1 MLPAAEG
8 LAREIAAHLERT
20 MAERPRESKNLFPG
34 YPKGW
39 FVIAFSDELPKSG
52 VVPVEYFGRKMAL
65 FRGEDGEP
73 HLLDTYCAHLGASLA
88 AGGKV
93 VGNTIECPFHAWRYG
108 GDGRCV
114 DIPYA
119 KKIPKKACVESWTL
133 SEKNGLVYMWHH
145 PARTGPEFDIPTL
158 DAWGDA
164 GWTRWTMSKLRIK
177 THPKEIVENVVDK
190 AHFPKVHNT
199 HVESFENEFVG
210 HQAIQRT
217 RAIAYPIG
225 GGKDEFEITATYF
238 GPGYQ
243 LSWMKGLL
251 EARLLNAHTP
261 VDEDHLDLRFGV
273 MLKIVGNAEKTKKFA
288 DMYAENL
295 RLGFHQDIAIW
306 ENKKYRRVP
315 VLCDG
320 DGPIIKLRQWYAQF
334 YGDAVRAPA
343 AE

>member
-1 MLPAAEG
+1 MSDER
-8 LAREIAAHLERT
+8 RE
-20 MAERPRESKNLFPG
+20 PRDLFPG

-39 FVIAFSDELPKSG
+39 FVVAFSDELAPSG
-52 VVPVEYFGRKMAL
+52 VLSVEYFGKRMVL
-65 FRGEDGEP
+65 FRGEDGAP
-73 HLLDTYCAHLGASLA
+73 RLLDAYCAHLGASLA

-108 GDGRCV
+108 GDGQCV

-119 KKIPKKACVESWTL
+119 KKIPKKACVEAWTVR
-133 SEKNGLVYMWHH
+133 EDNGLVYVWHH
-145 PARTGPEFDIPTL
+145 PAGRAPEFDVPILEEWEKP
-158 DAWGDA
+158 

-199 HVESFENEFVG
+199 HVEVFENEFDG
-210 HQAIQRT
+210 EKATQHT
-217 RAIAYPIG
+217 RGVAYPVG

-243 LSWMKGLL
+243 FSWMKGVL
-251 EARLLNAHTP
+251 EARLVNAHTP
-261 VDEDHLDLRFGV
+261 VDTSSVDLRFGV
-273 MLKIVGNAEKTKKFA
+273 MLKSVGSEEKTKKFA
-288 DMYAENL
+288 EMYAENL
-295 RLGFHQDIAIW
+295 RLGFHQDIQIW
-306 ENKKYRRVP
+306 ENKKYREVP

-334 YGDAVRAPA
+334 YGDAPA
-343 AE
+343 AAE